1 MSISLEESVRLNGLP
16 SCKNAR
22 LQEWYGGQNR
32 CFFTLLH
39 VPHVLYMP
47 YQRFTNGATVNH
59 TLLHSNH
66 AVSNLSQNSFTVG
79 ASHNDIFMVNV

>member
-1 MSISLEESVRLNGLP
+1 MAYQVARMHD
-16 SCKNAR
+16 CKSGMADKT
-22 LQEWYGGQNR
+22 GV
-32 CFFTLLH
+32 FFTLLH